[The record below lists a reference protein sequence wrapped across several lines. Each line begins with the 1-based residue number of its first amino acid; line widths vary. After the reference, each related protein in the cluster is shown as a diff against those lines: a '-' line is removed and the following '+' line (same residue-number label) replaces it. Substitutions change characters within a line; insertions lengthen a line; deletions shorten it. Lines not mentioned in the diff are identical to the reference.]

1 MALTSAQLELVKTII
16 RKYLN
21 GSTAVEFIMDC
32 NECSNAEIDVFDE
45 LCRDPQRTALGD
57 RLWIKVKYSVL
68 NEAYEITAG
77 EYR

>member
-1 MALTSAQLELVKTII
+1 MALTSDQLKLVKTII

-21 GSTAVEFIMDC
+21 GPAVEFVIDC
-32 NECSNAEIDVFDE
+32 NECSNAEIDIFDE
-45 LCRDPQRTALGD
+45 LCQDPQGIALGD

>member
-1 MALTSAQLELVKTII
+1 MALTSDQLKLVKTII
-16 RKYLN
+16 RKHLN
-21 GSTAVEFIMDC
+21 GSAVKFIIDC

-45 LCRDPQRTALGD
+45 LCRDPQGIALGD

>member
-1 MALTSAQLELVKTII
+1 MALTSDQLKLVKTII

-21 GSTAVEFIMDC
+21 GSAVKFVIDC

-45 LCRDPQRTALGD
+45 LCRDPQGIALGD